1 MKKTVIITGA
11 SRGIGAQTAREFA
24 KSGYNVVI
32 NYFKSEKEAF
42 SLAEETGGV
51 ALSAD
56 ISDETQAQALVKAA
70 TDKFGRVDVL
80 VNNAGIAKQQLFT
93 DTTAQEWDRMFAVNV
108 RGAFNC
114 SKAVLD
120 RMITEHSGCIINI
133 SSMWGQT
140 GGSCEVAYSASKAAV
155 IGMTKALAK
164 EVGPAGIRVNCVAP
178 GVIKTDMLNCFTQED
193 MQALR
198 EETPL
203 GMIGEPIDVAK
214 VVLFLASEEARF
226 ITGQIIAPNGG
237 MVI

>member
-56 ISDETQAQALVKAA
+56 VSDEAQAQELVKAT

-226 ITGQIIAPNGG
+226 ITGQVIAPNGG